1 MVNDTLGHAA
11 GDALLV
17 AVTERIS
24 RLVRADDLVARLG
37 GDEFAIL
44 TEDDPMLTRSRSMA
58 ARLVHELRVPY
69 VIGDKH
75 VVVTASV
82 GIASGRDALSGA
94 ADLVRNADV
103 AMYMAKANGKSGF
116 AIFDPGMHEAMRER
130 HELSVDL
137 QRAVDLDQLTLL
149 YQPIMD
155 LRTGRIAGV
164 EGLLRWHHPTHGL
177 VMPGRFIEIAEES
190 GAILPIGH
198 WVLRQA
204 CREVAGWIEAGTAP
218 ADMAVS
224 VNVSAREIQQ
234 LGFLDSVKA
243 VLAESGLDPAR
254 LMLEI
259 TETALLRATPST
271 IATLDGVRA
280 LGVRTVIDDF
290 GTGYFSLSHLRQFP
304 IDTLKIASEFVQD
317 MDATSKSSALAGAIV
332 AMSRSLDIETVAEG
346 IETIEQADR
355 MRELGCAF
363 GQGFAFAQPMSGV
376 ELLATFG
383 ATAEPVTGKTRAVKP
398 AVSRAKRTRAP
409 KAAAAPRALPTGA

>member
-1 MVNDTLGHAA
+1 
-11 GDALLV
+11 
-17 AVTERIS
+17 
-24 RLVRADDLVARLG
+24 
-37 GDEFAIL
+37 
-44 TEDDPMLTRSRSMA
+44 
-58 ARLVHELRVPY
+58 
-69 VIGDKH
+69 
-75 VVVTASV
+75 
-82 GIASGRDALSGA
+82 
-94 ADLVRNADV
+94 
-103 AMYMAKANGKSGF
+103 MYMAKANGKSGF

-204 CREVAGWIEAGTAP
+204 CREVAGWIEDGTAP
-218 ADMAVS
+218 ADMSVS

-243 VLAESGLDPAR
+243 VLAESGLDPTR

-271 IATLDGVRA
+271 IATLNGVRA

-317 MDATSKSSALAGAIV
+317 TDAASKSSALAGAIV

-346 IETIEQADR
+346 IETQEQADR
-355 MRELGCAF
+355 MRDLGCAF
-363 GQGFAFAQPMSGV
+363 GQGFAFAHPLTGDD
-376 ELLATFG
+376 LLATFG
-383 ATAEPVTGKTRAVKP
+383 T
-398 AVSRAKRTRAP
+398 
-409 KAAAAPRALPTGA
+409 AAAGADKPSTVKSARHHEPPSAPAAKAVRRRLRSWPARRPRPRSPSPDLTVRRDRGSVAGRSRRIAWMPSANQPSRKQPIPRAARAADVHRDPDERQRTSRRRSAPPPRATGPPCGRSRSRRGPIPRSPVMTPSNASPK